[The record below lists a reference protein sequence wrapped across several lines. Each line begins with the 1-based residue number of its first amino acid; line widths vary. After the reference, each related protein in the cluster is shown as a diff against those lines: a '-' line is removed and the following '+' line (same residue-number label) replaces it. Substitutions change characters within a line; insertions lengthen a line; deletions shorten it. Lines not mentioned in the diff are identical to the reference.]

1 MSDVIRELFFPTPIY
16 FCDVDN
22 SKEINNKLIKNILKW
37 KEEDENGIVRSNNLG
52 WHSPID
58 MKITL

>member
-22 SKEINNKLIKNILKW
+22 SKEINNKLIKNNTYQGNMAK
-37 KEEDENGIVRSNNLG
+37 
-52 WHSPID
+52 
-58 MKITL
+58 MKFATWRRVDV